1 MKKGEIRG
9 KLLAA
14 LARFG
19 DGASR
24 VAAEIPR
31 FATFVIVGCLAQPG
45 AKDGLDWCG
54 SMLKQRRIGYT
65 QRNWTSIGVDAM
77 LGGVKMRNRILSIAA
92 VAGVA
97 MAGLAGMARLAGAQ
111 EETMPPPPQM
121 SDSVAGYHLA
131 KTIPLPDTGFWDY
144 LGIDE
149 ANHHLF
155 VSHSDEILVI
165 STRTNKVIGK
175 LAPTPRSHGV
185 VISHKDHHGFTSNS
199 GNSEGKEGVSSF
211 TEFNP
216 KTLAII
222 KQVILPIGGS
232 DGIVYDPASDRVFG
246 LTHGKKDV
254 AVDAATGE
262 VAGVVDIPG
271 AAESAAADGKGHL
284 YNVMENLSTIVDIDT
299 HALKVVNE
307 WPLAPCEGPSGVAMD
322 TKTRRIFIGCHGGG
336 ENNGGVMVVFD
347 PDAGKVVAT
356 LPIGGRGNDAVRFD
370 PGTKL
375 AFASE
380 GEGDITIVHED
391 SPDKFT
397 VLGNVKTE
405 QGARTM
411 ECDTSTHTLYSV
423 TAKFGP
429 PPPLPPNATERERR
443 FRRGPMIA
451 GSFTLLVIPN
461 H

>member
-1 MKKGEIRG
+1 MHRG
-9 KLLAA
+9 ILSVVAVVAAA
-14 LARFG
+14 LFG
-19 DGASR
+19 F
-24 VAAEIPR
+24 AA
-31 FATFVIVGCLAQPG
+31 QQ
-45 AKDGLDWCG
+45 G
-54 SMLKQRRIGYT
+54 S
-65 QRNWTSIGVDAM
+65 
-77 LGGVKMRNRILSIAA
+77 
-92 VAGVA
+92 
-97 MAGLAGMARLAGAQ
+97 
-111 EETMPPPPQM
+111 PPPPQM
-121 SDSVAGYHLA
+121 SDNVAGYHLA
-131 KTIPLPDTGFWDY
+131 TSVPLPDTGFWDY

-149 ANHHLF
+149 VNHHLF

-165 STRTNKVIGK
+165 STDTNKIVGK
-175 LAPTPRSHGV
+175 LAPTPRTHGV

-199 GNSEGKEGVSSF
+199 GNSRGQQGVSSF

-222 KQVILPIGGS
+222 KQGLLPIGGS
-232 DGIVYDPASDRVFG
+232 DGIVYDWASDRVFF
-246 LTHGKKDV
+246 LTHGKKDA

-284 YNVMENLSTIVDIDT
+284 YNVMEDLSTIVDIDT
-299 HALKVVNE
+299 HSLKVVNQ

-322 TKTRRIFIGCHGGG
+322 TEERRIFIGCHGGG
-336 ENNGGVMVVFD
+336 ENGGGVMVVFN

-370 PGTKL
+370 PGTDL
-375 AFASE
+375 AFASV

-411 ECDTSTHTLYSV
+411 ECDTNTHTLYSV

-451 GSFTLLVIPN
+451 GSFRLLVVPN

>member
-1 MKKGEIRG
+1 
-9 KLLAA
+9 
-14 LARFG
+14 
-19 DGASR
+19 
-24 VAAEIPR
+24 
-31 FATFVIVGCLAQPG
+31 
-45 AKDGLDWCG
+45 
-54 SMLKQRRIGYT
+54 
-65 QRNWTSIGVDAM
+65 
-77 LGGVKMRNRILSIAA
+77 MRNRILSMVA
-92 VAGVA
+92 VAAAGVVC
-97 MAGLAGMARLAGAQ
+97 LATQQGSAPS
-111 EETMPPPPQM
+111 PPPM
-121 SDSVAGYHLA
+121 SDNVAGYHLA
-131 KTIPLPDTGFWDY
+131 TSAPLPDEGFWDY

-149 ANHHLF
+149 ANHHVF

-165 STRTNKVIGK
+165 STETNQVVGK
-175 LAPTPRSHGV
+175 LAPTPGSHGV
-185 VISHKDHHGFTSNS
+185 VISQKDGHGFTSNTRNSS
-199 GNSEGKEGVSSF
+199 GQQGVSSF
-211 TEFNP
+211 TEFDP

-232 DGIVYDPASDRVFG
+232 DGIVYDPTSDRVFG

-254 AVDAATGE
+254 AVDAVTGE

-284 YNVMENLSTIVDIDT
+284 YNVMEDLSSIVEVDT
-299 HALKVVNE
+299 HALKVVNQ
-307 WPLAPCEGPSGVAMD
+307 WPLAPCVGPSGVAMD
-322 TKTRRIFIGCHGGG
+322 TETRRIFIGCHGGG
-336 ENNGGVMVVFD
+336 ENNSGVMVVFD
-347 PDAGKVVAT
+347 PDAGKVVAS

-370 PGTKL
+370 PGAKL

-397 VLGNVKTE
+397 VLGNVKTV

-429 PPPLPPNATERERR
+429 PPPPDSNAPASGAR
-443 FRRGPMIA
+443 FRRGPMIP

>member
-1 MKKGEIRG
+1 M
-9 KLLAA
+9 
-14 LARFG
+14 
-19 DGASR
+19 
-24 VAAEIPR
+24 
-31 FATFVIVGCLAQPG
+31 
-45 AKDGLDWCG
+45 
-54 SMLKQRRIGYT
+54 RI
-65 QRNWTSIGVDAM
+65 
-77 LGGVKMRNRILSIAA
+77 RILSIIA
-92 VAGVA
+92 VVAIGVV
-97 MAGLAGMARLAGAQ
+97 GLAAQ
-111 EETMPPPPQM
+111 QASAPPPPPM
-121 SDSVAGYHLA
+121 SNNVAGYHLA
-131 KTIPLPDTGFWDY
+131 TSVPLPDEGFWDY

-149 ANHHLF
+149 ARHHLF

-165 STRTNKVIGK
+165 STETNQVVGK

-185 VISHKDHHGFTSNS
+185 AISQKDNHGFTSNS
-199 GNSEGKEGVSSF
+199 GNSSGKQEVSSF
-211 TEFNP
+211 TEFDP

-284 YNVMENLSTIVDIDT
+284 YNVMEDLSTLVDIDT
-299 HALKVVNE
+299 HALKVVNK
-307 WPLAPCEGPSGVAMD
+307 WPLAPCVGPSGVAMD
-322 TKTRRIFIGCHGGG
+322 TETRRIFIGCHGGG
-336 ENNGGVMVVFD
+336 ENNSGVMVVFD
-347 PDAGKVVAT
+347 PDAGKVVAS

-370 PGTKL
+370 PGAKL
-375 AFASE
+375 AFASV

-391 SPDKFT
+391 SSNKFT

-429 PPPLPPNATERERR
+429 PPPPDPNAPAFRAR
-443 FRRGPMIA
+443 FRRGPMIP
-451 GSFTLLVIPN
+451 GSFTLLVILN

>member
-1 MKKGEIRG
+1 MRNGI
-9 KLLAA
+9 LMIAAIAAAA
-14 LARFG
+14 L
-19 DGASR
+19 
-24 VAAEIPR
+24 V
-31 FATFVIVGCLAQPG
+31 CLAQEAP
-45 AKDGLDWCG
+45 A
-54 SMLKQRRIGYT
+54 
-65 QRNWTSIGVDAM
+65 
-77 LGGVKMRNRILSIAA
+77 
-92 VAGVA
+92 
-97 MAGLAGMARLAGAQ
+97 
-111 EETMPPPPQM
+111 PPPM
-121 SDSVAGYHLA
+121 SDNVAGYHLS
-131 KTIPLPDTGFWDY
+131 TTVPLPDTGFWDY

-149 ANHHLF
+149 ANHHVF

-165 STRTNKVIGK
+165 STDTNQIVGK
-175 LAPTPRSHGV
+175 LSPTPGSHGV
-185 VISHKDHHGFTSNS
+185 VISQKDGHGFTSNS
-199 GNSEGKEGVSSF
+199 GNSSGQEGVSSF
-211 TEFNP
+211 TEFDP

-222 KQVILPIGGS
+222 KQLILPIGGS

-246 LTHGKKDV
+246 LTHRKKDV
-254 AVDAATGE
+254 AVDAATGD
-262 VAGVVDIPG
+262 VAGIVDIPG

-284 YNVMENLSTIVDIDT
+284 YNVMEDLSTIVDIDT
-299 HALKVVNE
+299 HALKVVNQ

-322 TKTRRIFIGCHGGG
+322 TETRRIFIGCHGGG
-336 ENNGGVMVVFD
+336 ENNSGVMVVFD

-370 PGTKL
+370 SGAKL

-397 VLGNVKTE
+397 VLGNVKTV

-429 PPPLPPNATERERR
+429 PPPLGPNATERERR
-443 FRRGPMIA
+443 FRRGPMIP
-451 GSFTLLVIPN
+451 GSFELLVIPN

>member
-1 MKKGEIRG
+1 MRKG
-9 KLLAA
+9 
-14 LARFG
+14 
-19 DGASR
+19 
-24 VAAEIPR
+24 
-31 FATFVIVGCLAQPG
+31 
-45 AKDGLDWCG
+45 
-54 SMLKQRRIGYT
+54 
-65 QRNWTSIGVDAM
+65 
-77 LGGVKMRNRILSIAA
+77 ILSILVIAA
-92 VAGVA
+92 ATIVC
-97 MAGLAGMARLAGAQ
+97 MAAQ
-111 EETMPPPPQM
+111 QSSAPPPPPPPPPPQM
-121 SDSVAGYHLA
+121 SDTVAGYHLA
-131 KTIPLPDTGFWDY
+131 DSIPLPDEGFWDY

-149 ANHHLF
+149 ANHHVF
-155 VSHSDEILVI
+155 VSHSDEILVV
-165 STRTNKVIGK
+165 STETNQVVGK
-175 LAPTPRSHGV
+175 LSPTPRSHGV
-185 VISHKDHHGFTSNS
+185 VISAKDGHGFTSNS
-199 GNSEGKEGVSSF
+199 GNSSGKEGVSSF
-211 TEFNP
+211 TEFDP

-222 KQVILPIGGS
+222 KQIVLPIGGS

-246 LTHGKKDV
+246 LTHGKKNV

-284 YNVMENLSTIVDIDT
+284 YNVMEDLSVLVDIDT
-299 HALKVVNE
+299 HALKVVKQ

-322 TKTRRIFIGCHGGG
+322 TETRRIFIGCHGGG
-336 ENNGGVMVVFD
+336 EAGSGVMVVFD

-370 PGTKL
+370 AGTKL

-397 VLGNVKTE
+397 VLGNVKTDM
-405 QGARTM
+405 GARTM

-429 PPPLPPNATERERR
+429 PPPPNPNDSPARAR

-451 GSFTLLVIPN
+451 GSFKLLVIPN

>member
-1 MKKGEIRG
+1 
-9 KLLAA
+9 
-14 LARFG
+14 
-19 DGASR
+19 
-24 VAAEIPR
+24 
-31 FATFVIVGCLAQPG
+31 
-45 AKDGLDWCG
+45 
-54 SMLKQRRIGYT
+54 
-65 QRNWTSIGVDAM
+65 
-77 LGGVKMRNRILSIAA
+77 MRNHILTIAAIAAAA
-92 VAGVA
+92 VAG
-97 MAGLAGMARLAGAQ
+97 LAAQ
-111 EETMPPPPQM
+111 EASAPPPEM
-121 SDSVAGYHLA
+121 SENVAGYHLA
-131 KTIPLPDTGFWDY
+131 TSVPLPDTGFWDY

-165 STRTNKVIGK
+165 STKTNQLVGK
-175 LAPTPRSHGV
+175 LAPTPRTHGV
-185 VISHKDHHGFTSNS
+185 VISRKDHHGFTSNS
-199 GNSEGKEGVSSF
+199 GNSSGQEGVSSF

-254 AVDAATGE
+254 AVDAATGK
-262 VAGVVDIPG
+262 VAGVIDIPG

-284 YNVMENLSTIVDIDT
+284 YNVMVNLSTIVEIDT
-299 HALKVVNE
+299 HALKVVNQ
-307 WPLAPCEGPSGVAMD
+307 WPLAPCVAPSGVAMD
-322 TKTRRIFIGCHGGG
+322 TVTRRIFIGCHGGG
-336 ENNGGVMVVFD
+336 DNNGGVMVVFN
-347 PDAGKVVAT
+347 PDAGKVVAA

-370 PGTKL
+370 PGAKL

-380 GEGDITIVHED
+380 GEGDITIVRED

-405 QGARTM
+405 SGARTM

-423 TAKFGP
+423 TAQFG
-429 PPPLPPNATERERR
+429 PLPPPNPNAPASGPRARYR
-443 FRRGPMIA
+443 HGPMIA
-451 GSFTLLVIPN
+451 GSFKLLVIPN

>member
-1 MKKGEIRG
+1 
-9 KLLAA
+9 
-14 LARFG
+14 
-19 DGASR
+19 
-24 VAAEIPR
+24 
-31 FATFVIVGCLAQPG
+31 
-45 AKDGLDWCG
+45 
-54 SMLKQRRIGYT
+54 
-65 QRNWTSIGVDAM
+65 
-77 LGGVKMRNRILSIAA
+77 MRNRILILVGVAAAA
-92 VAGVA
+92 VVA
-97 MAGLAGMARLAGAQ
+97 LAAQ
-111 EETMPPPPQM
+111 QVSTPPPPM
-121 SDSVAGYHLA
+121 SDSVAGYHLSA
-131 KTIPLPDTGFWDY
+131 SIPLPDEGFWDY

-149 ANHHLF
+149 VNHHLF

-165 STRTNKVIGK
+165 STKTNRIVGK
-175 LAPTPRSHGV
+175 LGPTPRTHGV
-185 VISHKDHHGFTSNS
+185 VISQKDNHGFTSNS
-199 GNSEGKEGVSSF
+199 GNSSGQQGVSSF
-211 TEFNP
+211 TEFDP
-216 KTLAII
+216 KTLTII

-254 AVDAATGE
+254 AVDAATGK
-262 VAGVVDIPG
+262 VAGVIEIPG

-284 YNVMENLSTIVDIDT
+284 YNVMEDLSTIVEIDT
-299 HALKVVNE
+299 HALKVVNQ

-336 ENNGGVMVVFD
+336 GGDNNSGVMVVFN
-347 PDAGKVVAT
+347 PDEGKVIAT
-356 LPIGGRGNDAVRFD
+356 LPIGGKGNDAVRFD
-370 PGTKL
+370 PAATL

-391 SPDKFT
+391 APDKFT

-411 ECDTSTHTLYSV
+411 ECDTTTHTLYSV

-429 PPPLPPNATERERR
+429 LPPPEPNAPPAR
-443 FRRGPMIA
+443 FRRGPMIP

>member
-1 MKKGEIRG
+1 MRNGILG
-9 KLLAA
+9 MVAVCAAA
-14 LARFG
+14 LAGF
-19 DGASR
+19 
-24 VAAEIPR
+24 AA
-31 FATFVIVGCLAQPG
+31 QQ
-45 AKDGLDWCG
+45 G
-54 SMLKQRRIGYT
+54 S
-65 QRNWTSIGVDAM
+65 AP
-77 LGGVKMRNRILSIAA
+77 
-92 VAGVA
+92 
-97 MAGLAGMARLAGAQ
+97 
-111 EETMPPPPQM
+111 PPPPQM
-121 SDSVAGYHLA
+121 SDNVAGYHLA
-131 KTIPLPDTGFWDY
+131 TSVPLPDEGFWDY

-155 VSHSDEILVI
+155 VSHGDEILVI
-165 STRTNKVIGK
+165 STDTNQAIGK

-185 VISHKDHHGFTSNS
+185 VISRKDHHGFTSNS
-199 GNSEGKEGVSSF
+199 GNSSGQEGVSSF
-211 TEFNP
+211 TEFEP
-216 KTLAII
+216 KTLRII
-222 KQVILPIGGS
+222 KQIILPIGGS

-254 AVDAATGE
+254 AVDAATGD

-284 YNVMENLSTIVDIDT
+284 YNVMEDLSTIVDIDT
-299 HALKVVNE
+299 HALKVVNQ

-336 ENNGGVMVVFD
+336 ENNGGVMVVFN

-370 PGTKL
+370 PRPKL

-405 QGARTM
+405 MGARTM

-451 GSFTLLVIPN
+451 GSFKLLVVPN

>member
-1 MKKGEIRG
+1 MNKFAVSFI
-9 KLLAA
+9 A
-14 LARFG
+14 L
-19 DGASR
+19 GA
-24 VAAEIPR
+24 VAL
-31 FATFVIVGCLAQPG
+31 FAFTAQLNLAQQG
-45 AKDGLDWCG
+45 A
-54 SMLKQRRIGYT
+54 
-65 QRNWTSIGVDAM
+65 A
-77 LGGVKMRNRILSIAA
+77 
-92 VAGVA
+92 
-97 MAGLAGMARLAGAQ
+97 
-111 EETMPPPPQM
+111 PPAPQM
-121 SDSVAGYHLA
+121 SDNVAGYHLA
-131 KTIPLPDTGFWDY
+131 NSVPLPDEGFWDY

-165 STRTNKVIGK
+165 STDTNQVIGK

-185 VISHKDHHGFTSNS
+185 VISQKDNHGFTSNS
-199 GNSEGKEGVSSF
+199 GSSNGQQGVSSF
-211 TEFNP
+211 AEFDP

-262 VAGVVDIPG
+262 LAGVVDIPG

-284 YNVMENLSTIVDIDT
+284 YNVMEDLSTIVDIDT
-299 HALKVVNE
+299 HTLKVVNQ

-322 TKTRRIFIGCHGGG
+322 TETRRIFIGCHGGG
-336 ENNGGVMVVFD
+336 ENNGGVMVVFN
-347 PDAGKVVAT
+347 PDTGKVVAT

-370 PGTKL
+370 PSAKL

-380 GEGDITIVHED
+380 GEGDITIVRED

-397 VLGNVKTE
+397 VLGNVKTDT
-405 QGARTM
+405 GARTM
-411 ECDTSTHTLYSV
+411 ECDTTTHTLYSV
-423 TAKFGP
+423 TAKFEP
-429 PPPLPPNATERERR
+429 SPPLPPNATERERR

-451 GSFTLLVIPN
+451 GSFKLLVIPN

>member
-1 MKKGEIRG
+1 MHKGTLSVVAVG
-9 KLLAA
+9 AAA
-14 LARFG
+14 LFG
-19 DGASR
+19 F
-24 VAAEIPR
+24 AA
-31 FATFVIVGCLAQPG
+31 QQ
-45 AKDGLDWCG
+45 G
-54 SMLKQRRIGYT
+54 S
-65 QRNWTSIGVDAM
+65 A
-77 LGGVKMRNRILSIAA
+77 
-92 VAGVA
+92 
-97 MAGLAGMARLAGAQ
+97 
-111 EETMPPPPQM
+111 PPPQM
-121 SDSVAGYHLA
+121 SDSVTGYHLSA
-131 KTIPLPDTGFWDY
+131 SIPLPDEGFWDY

-165 STRTNKVIGK
+165 STDTNQVVGK

-185 VISHKDHHGFTSNS
+185 VISQKDSHGFTSNS
-199 GNSEGKEGVSSF
+199 GNSSGQQGVSSF
-211 TEFNP
+211 TEFDP

-222 KQVILPIGGS
+222 KQIILPIGGS

-254 AVDAATGE
+254 AVDAATGA

-284 YNVMENLSTIVDIDT
+284 YNVMEDLSTIVDIDT
-299 HALKVVNE
+299 RTLKVVNQ

-322 TKTRRIFIGCHGGG
+322 AETRRIFIGCHGGG
-336 ENNGGVMVVFD
+336 ENNGGVMVVFN

-370 PGTKL
+370 PGPKL

-411 ECDTSTHTLYSV
+411 ECDTSTHTLYTV
-423 TAKFGP
+423 TAKFEP
-429 PPPLPPNATERERR
+429 PPATAPAGGPGAR
-443 FRRGPMIA
+443 FRRGRMVP
-451 GSFTLLVIPN
+451 GSF
-461 H
+461 